1 MRARANGSPMNAAPQ
16 PGQPGQPGQSG
27 HAPPPEDGP
36 RWGAFSY
43 PAYRRYWLSLVA
55 RVFGLQ
61 FRIIGVGWL
70 VAVELDRSPLWLGIV
85 GLSLALPTIV
95 GSVPA
100 GIVADRFDH
109 QRIMCW
115 SLSATAVLS
124 LLLAVLIL
132 AGTVEIWMVIVWG
145 VAVGSLAALVNPA
158 QAAMLP
164 RLIEME
170 AMTSAVALSSSVWNS
185 MRIVGPAAAGV
196 LIALIGTGQAFL
208 VTAAG
213 FALSAV
219 LIATLRL
226 EPLPRDAPRQHGSGM
241 WEGMRY
247 IAGHRLFLATV
258 GLSFITS
265 LFGASYQVL
274 LPVFADDIL
283 DVGAD
288 GFGMLEAAAGVG
300 GLLGTLAI
308 VRVGHGPRS
317 GLVMLAA
324 AGVFGLLIAAFAGSR
339 SLPVAVGL
347 LFAASFAASMY
358 LNIGMTTIQ
367 ILVPDELR
375 GRVMGVWSMTWFL
388 VYVGG
393 LPASVAAEW
402 IGTPLTVALGGLIV
416 GGTALA
422 LFAASA
428 ELRLIRELGAR
439 DRPAPA

>member
-1 MRARANGSPMNAAPQ
+1 MAHADQ
-16 PGQPGQPGQSG
+16 PDRPD
-27 HAPPPEDGP
+27 AP

-70 VAVELDRSPLWLGIV
+70 VAVELDRSPVWLGIV

-109 QRIMCW
+109 QRIMIV
-115 SLSATAVLS
+115 SMLATSALS

-132 AGTVEIWMVIVWG
+132 ADAVNIWMVIGWG
-145 VAVGSLAALVNPA
+145 IAVGALAALVNPA

-164 RLIEME
+164 RLIEMD
-170 AMTSAVALSSSVWNS
+170 AMASAVALSSSVWNS

-213 FALSAV
+213 FALSALLV
-219 LIATLRL
+219 ATLRL
-226 EPLPRDAPRQHGSGM
+226 EPLARDAVGEHGGGM
-241 WEGMRY
+241 WEGIRY
-247 IAGHRLFLATV
+247 VLGHRLFLATI
-258 GLSFITS
+258 GLSFVTS
-265 LFGASYQVL
+265 MFGASYQVL

-283 DVGAD
+283 EVGAD
-288 GFGMLEAAAGVG
+288 GFGLLEAAAGVG

-308 VRVGHGPRS
+308 IRVGHGPRS
-317 GLVMLAA
+317 GSVMLAS
-324 AGVFGLLIAAFAGSR
+324 AGAFGLCIAAFAASR
-339 SLPVAVGL
+339 SMPLSVAL
-347 LFAASFAASMY
+347 LFCASFAASMY

-367 ILVPDELR
+367 LLVPDELR

-393 LPASVAAEW
+393 LPASITAEL
-402 IGTPLTVALGGLIV
+402 IGTPWTVALG
-416 GGTALA
+416 ALA
-422 LFAASA
+422 VSGFALVLFLAST
-428 ELRLIRELGAR
+428 ELRMIRELSTDERGAT
-439 DRPAPA
+439 A